1 MMAMIEGE
9 GEFLKQGKEVGSLF
23 SAFVVPRV
31 TFGVLTKA
39 NFSWLRGYS
48 GFRPPPPEWRSEI
61 LILRITQYHMAIIVL
76 TQGLSSYTCIMKK

>member
-48 GFRPPPPEWRSEI
+48 GFRPPRLCHNVISTEGRNLLIPISCKTGFLGIRLEMI
-61 LILRITQYHMAIIVL
+61 L
-76 TQGLSSYTCIMKK
+76 